1 MLEAKN
7 ISYKVGG
14 KNIINHCSVEVRP
27 GRFTAVVGPNGAGKT
42 SLLKIIS
49 GDMSR
54 YAGEVL
60 INKRNISDL
69 RSDDLSILRAV
80 LPQHTTVNFPFTIE
94 QVIEIGRFAHKT
106 IREHNNVVID
116 EVMQHTAL
124 LDFRGRTYQTL
135 SGGEQQRVQMARVMA
150 QLWDQSNHPK
160 YLLLDE
166 PTSSLDLSQQHA
178 LLGLAKSL
186 CKRNIGVLAILHDLN
201 LASQYAD
208 EVLFLKQGSPVAYGP
223 VLGVMTKSIIE
234 ETFAHP
240 VEVIY
245 DEWTNRPRVFPLMAR
260 VPHSIQD
267 QIKQYTYEHAIDR

>member
-1 MLEAKN
+1 MEARN
-7 ISYKVGG
+7 ISYNVGG
-14 KNIINHCSVEVRP
+14 KGIVQHCSVQVRP

-42 SLLKIIS
+42 SLLRIIS
-49 GDMSR
+49 REVSR

-60 INKRNISDL
+60 INKKNIAGL
-69 RSDDLSILRAV
+69 RTDDLSMLRAV

-106 IREHNNVVID
+106 TREHNNAVID
-116 EVMQHTAL
+116 DVMQHTAL
-124 LDFRGRTYQTL
+124 SDFRGRTYQTL

-150 QLWDQSNHPK
+150 QLWDQSSHPK

-186 CKRNIGVLAILHDLN
+186 CQRNIGVLAILHDLN

-234 ETFAHP
+234 ETFSHP
-240 VEVIY
+240 VEVTY
-245 DEWTNRPRVFPLMAR
+245 DAWTNRPRIYPLMAR
-260 VPHSIQD
+260 VPHAIHE
-267 QIKQYTYEHAIDR
+267 QIKQYIYEHAIDR